1 MQEILCA
8 QPLAPPR
15 RRDPSDTLGQRF
27 FRVGGTAEQARGPAP
42 RRLPQMPNRVRAN
55 PVPAPSRPALR
66 RVLPAAL
73 LCALALA
80 APARAGLQ
88 DRIDATQ
95 SKIDRAE
102 NHKGVLTS
110 EIDALSGRI
119 DRLEGEVAVLR
130 NREAAVQADLAAKQA
145 ELDRAEARLGR
156 AHDRIVEL
164 RLHLRRSL
172 RDLRALLYSIYQ
184 SGTPDVLGV
193 ILNADGYDDLAAR
206 TEYLD
211 SIQTQNEAIVGRVR
225 DLRDQTRITVRRLRA
240 TKLQIQAA
248 RDAIAAQK
256 RELARTR
263 GAIESQ
269 QAALEATRGTR
280 QAAVDEINGHI
291 DHLSE
296 IHDDLQQKLQAQ
308 IAAQTGGVA
317 PLAAGPVGAPS
328 AAGLIWPVSGPI
340 TSGYGYRWG
349 RLHEGIDIAVPEGT
363 PIRAAASGTVII
375 AGWTGGYG
383 NYTCIDHG
391 GGLSTCYGHQS
402 GYAVS
407 AGDSVVQ
414 GQIIGYSGNTGSSTG
429 PHVHFEVR
437 INGASTDPLGYL

>member
-1 MQEILCA
+1 
-8 QPLAPPR
+8 
-15 RRDPSDTLGQRF
+15 
-27 FRVGGTAEQARGPAP
+27 
-42 RRLPQMPNRVRAN
+42 
-55 PVPAPSRPALR
+55 
-66 RVLPAAL
+66 LPATL
-73 LCALALA
+73 LCALAVA
-80 APARAGLQ
+80 APAYAGLQ
-88 DRIDATQ
+88 DKVDATQ

-102 NHKGVLTS
+102 RQKGVLTG

-119 DRLEGEVAVLR
+119 DRLQGEVAVLR
-130 NREAAVQADLAAKQA
+130 NREAAVQAELAAKQA
-145 ELDRAEARLGR
+145 ELNRAEARLGR
-156 AHDRIVEL
+156 AHDHIVEL

-172 RDLRALLYSIYQ
+172 RDLRAMLYSIYE
-184 SGTPDVLGV
+184 SGSPDVLGV
-193 ILNADGYDDLAAR
+193 ILNSRGYDDLVGR

-211 SIQTQNEAIVGRVR
+211 RIQSENEAIVGRVR
-225 DLRDQTRITVRRLRA
+225 DLRDQTRSTVHRLRA
-240 TKLQIQAA
+240 TKLEIQAA
-248 RDAIAAQK
+248 RDAIAAK
-256 RELARTR
+256 ERELARTR
-263 GAIESQ
+263 GAIEAQ
-269 QAALEATRGTR
+269 QGALESARGSR
-280 QAAVDEINGHI
+280 QAAVDEINSHI
-291 DHLSE
+291 DRLSE
-296 IHDDLQQKLQAQ
+296 IHDDLQLKLQEQ
-308 IAAQTGGVA
+308 IAAATGGVS

-402 GYAVS
+402 GYAIS
-407 AGDSVVQ
+407 AGQSVVQ

-429 PHVHFEVR
+429 PHLHFEVR

>member
-1 MQEILCA
+1 
-8 QPLAPPR
+8 
-15 RRDPSDTLGQRF
+15 
-27 FRVGGTAEQARGPAP
+27 
-42 RRLPQMPNRVRAN
+42 
-55 PVPAPSRPALR
+55 LR
-66 RVLPAAL
+66 RVLPASL
-73 LCALALA
+73 LCALAVA
-80 APARAGLQ
+80 APAYAGLQ

-95 SKIDRAE
+95 SKIDSAE
-102 NHKGVLTS
+102 SHKGVLTS

-130 NREAAVQADLAAKQA
+130 NREAAVQVELAAKQA
-145 ELDRAEARLGR
+145 QLDRAEARLGR
-156 AHDRIVEL
+156 AHDHIVEL
-164 RLHLRRSL
+164 RVHLRRSL
-172 RDLRALLYSIYQ
+172 ADLRELLYSVYEN
-184 SGTPDVLGV
+184 GTPDVLGV
-193 ILNADGYDDLAAR
+193 ILDANGYDDLAAR
-206 TEYLD
+206 TEYLN
-211 SIQTQNEAIVGRVR
+211 SIQTQNETIVGRVR
-225 DLRDQTRITVRRLRA
+225 DLRDQTRITVHRLRA
-240 TKLQIQAA
+240 TKLQIEAA

-263 GAIESQ
+263 GAIEARQ
-269 QAALEATRGTR
+269 GALEATRGSR
-280 QAAVDEINGHI
+280 QAAVDEINSHI

-296 IHDDLQQKLQAQ
+296 IHDDLQQKLQEQ
-308 IAAQTGGVA
+308 IAAATGGIS

-402 GYAVS
+402 AYAVS
-407 AGDSVVQ
+407 AGDSVGQ

-429 PHVHFEVR
+429 PHLHFEVR